1 VGTARAAEPRSH
13 AVPRAFANPTCNDF
27 LDFVAHPDGKA
38 QIALLRANAMA
49 RHTVTLELNDRWVKM
64 VRSPV
69 YFVATALMGVSV
81 SFAPLFL
88 YWSAQGKFF
97 PGFEWIIVPVCFAV
111 IYCVPGFFF
120 VFGQAAAESLRQ
132 QPTQGETGR

>member
-1 VGTARAAEPRSH
+1 MLEAGRA
-13 AVPRAFANPTCNDF
+13 TD
-27 LDFVAHPDGKA
+27 LMVATRKS
-38 QIALLRANAMA
+38 IFWLSCRMLLTKLNRVLRANAMA
-49 RHTVTLELNDRWVKM
+49 RHTLTLELNDRWVKM

-81 SFAPLFL
+81 SLAPLFL

-97 PGFEWIIVPVCFAV
+97 PGFEWITVPVCFAI

-120 VFGQAAAESLRQ
+120 VLGQAAAESLRQ
-132 QPTQGETGR
+132 QPTQGETGH